1 MAGMAAKGGLT
12 EKLFTMGLQAKTLG
26 LSDGRLT
33 HPFWD
38 RILFHKIK
46 KALGLDCV
54 RLMVS
59 GSAPLSPKVMT
70 FFRCLLG
77 VPVLEGY
84 GQTEGSAAATISSPD
99 DITSVGH
106 VGGPTGC
113 VEVVLFDVPEMGYL
127 STDTSHNGEPCRG
140 RGEICIRG
148 PNVFKGYYKDEEKT
162 KEAIDE
168 EGWLH
173 SGDVGLWTVDGNLK
187 IIDRKKNIFKLAQG
201 EYVAAEKIENCLN
214 QSLLIGQSFVYGDS
228 FQTYLVAII
237 VPDEEPVR
245 NWAKGKIPNAETAP
259 FSELCKN
266 DELKQ
271 EIMSEIKRLSKLNG
285 LHGFETVK
293 AVYLE
298 PEIFTAES
306 GLVTPT
312 FKLKRPQLKKHYEK
326 MIEDMYSEPPTSK
339 L

>member
-1 MAGMAAKGGLT
+1 
-12 EKLFTMGLQAKTLG
+12 
-26 LSDGRLT
+26 
-33 HPFWD
+33 
-38 RILFHKIK
+38 
-46 KALGLDCV
+46 
-54 RLMVS
+54 
-59 GSAPLSPKVMT
+59 
-70 FFRCLLG
+70 
-77 VPVLEGY
+77 
-84 GQTEGSAAATISSPD
+84 
-99 DITSVGH
+99 
-106 VGGPTGC
+106 
-113 VEVVLFDVPEMGYL
+113 
-127 STDTSHNGEPCRG
+127 
-140 RGEICIRG
+140 
-148 PNVFKGYYKDEEKT
+148 
-162 KEAIDE
+162 
-168 EGWLH
+168 
-173 SGDVGLWTVDGNLK
+173 VDGNLK